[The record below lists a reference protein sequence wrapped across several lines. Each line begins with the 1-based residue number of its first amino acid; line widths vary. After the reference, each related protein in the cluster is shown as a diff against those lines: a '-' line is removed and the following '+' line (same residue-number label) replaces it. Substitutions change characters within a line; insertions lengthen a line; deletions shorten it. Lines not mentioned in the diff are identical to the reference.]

1 MEDLKAMD
9 IYDVME
15 EKLKDDARSLKTI
28 KNLGKE
34 LIEKM
39 KLIDAEINSLNPERT
54 NNWNTLADEDRHK
67 LIELYK
73 LKGQYRHQFD
83 MITVILNKS
92 DVIVNNFTRNKFEE
106 VGLDDRFFVK
116 NLEE

>member
-1 MEDLKAMD
+1 MENLKTMD

-34 LIEKM
+34 FISKM
-39 KLIDAEINSLNPERT
+39 KLIDEEINSLNPERT
-54 NNWNTLADEDRHK
+54 NNWNSLSDEDRHK

-83 MITVILNKS
+83 MITIILNKS
-92 DVIVNNFTRNKFEE
+92 DEVVNSFTRNKFKE
-106 VGLDDRFFVK
+106 VRLDDRFFVK